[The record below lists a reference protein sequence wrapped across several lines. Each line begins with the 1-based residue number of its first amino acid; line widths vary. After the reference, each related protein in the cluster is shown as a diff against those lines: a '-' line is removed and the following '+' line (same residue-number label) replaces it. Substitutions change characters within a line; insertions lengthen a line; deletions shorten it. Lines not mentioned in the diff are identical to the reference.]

1 MPNAKGP
8 TVKPTTAKDAGR
20 ASAKPH
26 GAKPDEAFDK
36 WLKKGLHQL
45 YDTVTREPVPDDL
58 LRLIE
63 EDRNR

>member
-1 MPNAKGP
+1 M
-8 TVKPTTAKDAGR
+8 AKDTGR
-20 ASAKPH
+20 AAAKPH

-36 WLKKGLHQL
+36 WLKLGLHQL